1 MKVGDNTDLRQ
12 ACKCSMK
19 KIGDNSDL
27 RQSHLL
33 YHALLPVVGVI
44 TDHYH
49 HLHYFPLGRCYHRPI
64 PLYTT
69 GNKP

>member
-1 MKVGDNTDLRQ
+1 MKIREKNVVSMKVGDNTDLRQ

-44 TDHYH
+44 TDHPPH
-49 HLHYFPLGRCYHRPI
+49 
-64 PLYTT
+64 YTT
-69 GNKP
+69 GTIT